1 MTHRAG
7 VFALALVLCLLSFI
21 SGIPGISAKAAETA
35 KDYTFTE
42 VSANE
47 IRSGEQYVFAIPG
60 VVSGKGT
67 GTYVLA
73 SGNAAQ
79 THLRDYLAFDGK
91 TATMDMIWT
100 VEASENGYS
109 LKAADSEKYLNIRK
123 DEEGKLWLEMV
134 EDPQAL
140 DLTAEG
146 KRVVISRT
154 IDGTKYR
161 VRYTGNDGSGWQ
173 AAAAEATSQF
183 VLYHAEKQISE
194 PSGEPVEES
203 ISQGTF
209 SDIVSGGMYIFAIPG
224 INSENKGSGTFALA
238 SGDAVQNDKR
248 DYLRF
253 DEQSATTDMVWT
265 AEAMEGGY
273 SLKSAA
279 TGTYLNIV
287 KDGDALKLC
296 MGEAQALQLEAD
308 GDKVIISREIGGAK
322 YRVRYTNSGEGGWQ
336 AAEWSAV
343 NTSQF
348 SVWIVGEAVSEP
360 EVEQISPASIQVGE
374 TYVFAIDG
382 ITSSDQGSGTFALSS
397 EPNENVDPQLRE
409 HVRFDKT
416 TETLEKSI
424 AWIVEQSE
432 DGYALRSVQDG
443 QYLNLVLRS
452 GNGSLELGDKQ
463 TLQLTAD
470 GNNVVISREIDGA
483 NYRVRFTNNAGC
495 GWQAATAESSS
506 QFQVYHVTGEWPEEP
521 DVPDTEPE
529 RDEPLVT
536 IAAFT
541 DFHVDYGMQN
551 QEQTMRET
559 NLEMFKTIKE
569 KENPDIVLVG
579 GDTISN
585 NGGAPWDEA
594 TYQKVIGQLSD
605 SLAGVSDTVLYVN
618 GNHDY
623 EVGGTAFN
631 SGAFIDTEMQEKVG
645 PYDDVLY
652 ESEDRKSNL
661 LAYYYKLEG
670 IHFIGLNTPYNG
682 DKTVNGYVYTPESV
696 EWVAGKLAEIGTDEP
711 VIFLSH
717 YMLQDSRGASEPGKG
732 LTNANGMNDRLKEI
746 LLQYPNLIQLYGH
759 DHGAPFIESD
769 TFERITA
776 YQKDGSVL
784 DSRAARPSGFVSAFM
799 GSLSY
804 YNNRF
809 NGGWLSAEQPKVVQ
823 ALMIYVYED
832 HVELE
837 MKNYGE
843 EEGARRY
850 PFTYSL
856 SFVKTISSSVYA
868 VEDDAVTDIP
878 YETTVGEFIANL
890 DHSDQIAV
898 KDFDGSVITDPE
910 QELRNGMTA
919 ERVIDGETT
928 DEKKIWMNQA
938 AVDPNPYQITEVT
951 LKNAEG
957 QAVNAMRMASELDSV
972 SIQKNGHAQGGV
984 LFAGVYAEDGSLL
997 RQQTVP
1003 VTGTGRYTLG
1013 ISLEDC
1019 PETATYRVFVMDSL
1033 DNAAPVSRLVTSNDE
1048 HYLLDTLS
1056 GDADSELVAGVD
1068 QRDNKVVVFRQNAED
1083 WNSEDAVVWEW
1094 SPAKEDGFTG
1104 ISYYKNASD
1113 AKLRYSDF
1121 YGGYVAITTSSG
1133 GFVGVIDYETGERIY
1148 SRDISPENNSHAI
1161 ELLPDGNVAVASST
1175 GNTVTVYAAS
1185 QGDGNG
1191 YYRQYE
1197 LRDAHGLLWDPD
1209 LEVLWALG
1217 GSQLVAFKVAGTQEE
1232 PELELQEDMVYTLP
1246 TEGGHDLYPVYGS
1259 PEELWVTTVSDVY
1272 HFNTDTREFTTDYAE
1287 HEAFEAVKNIKAVG
1301 NQPFSQTIVS
1311 ITPNGTMES
1320 WNSNTIDLYHP
1331 VSSGY
1336 FHEQKVHTAD
1346 AYYKARVWYG
1356 GYQ

>member
-1 MTHRAG
+1 M
-7 VFALALVLCLLSFI
+7 
-21 SGIPGISAKAAETA
+21 
-35 KDYTFTE
+35 
-42 VSANE
+42 
-47 IRSGEQYVFAIPG
+47 
-60 VVSGKGT
+60 
-67 GTYVLA
+67 
-73 SGNAAQ
+73 
-79 THLRDYLAFDGK
+79 
-91 TATMDMIWT
+91 
-100 VEASENGYS
+100 
-109 LKAADSEKYLNIRK
+109 
-123 DEEGKLWLEMV
+123 
-134 EDPQAL
+134 
-140 DLTAEG
+140 
-146 KRVVISRT
+146 
-154 IDGTKYR
+154 
-161 VRYTGNDGSGWQ
+161 
-173 AAAAEATSQF
+173 
-183 VLYHAEKQISE
+183 
-194 PSGEPVEES
+194 
-203 ISQGTF
+203 
-209 SDIVSGGMYIFAIPG
+209 
-224 INSENKGSGTFALA
+224 
-238 SGDAVQNDKR
+238 
-248 DYLRF
+248 
-253 DEQSATTDMVWT
+253 
-265 AEAMEGGY
+265 
-273 SLKSAA
+273 
-279 TGTYLNIV
+279 
-287 KDGDALKLC
+287 
-296 MGEAQALQLEAD
+296 
-308 GDKVIISREIGGAK
+308 
-322 YRVRYTNSGEGGWQ
+322 
-336 AAEWSAV
+336 
-343 NTSQF
+343 
-348 SVWIVGEAVSEP
+348 
-360 EVEQISPASIQVGE
+360 
-374 TYVFAIDG
+374 
-382 ITSSDQGSGTFALSS
+382 
-397 EPNENVDPQLRE
+397 
-409 HVRFDKT
+409 
-416 TETLEKSI
+416 
-424 AWIVEQSE
+424 
-432 DGYALRSVQDG
+432 
-443 QYLNLVLRS
+443 
-452 GNGSLELGDKQ
+452 
-463 TLQLTAD
+463 
-470 GNNVVISREIDGA
+470 
-483 NYRVRFTNNAGC
+483 
-495 GWQAATAESSS
+495 
-506 QFQVYHVTGEWPEEP
+506 YHVTGEWPEEP

-585 NGGAPWDEA
+585 NGGALWDEA

-631 SGAFIDTEMQEKVG
+631 SGAFIDTEMQENVG

-661 LAYYYKLEG
+661 LAYYYKLKG

-1019 PETATYRVFVMDSL
+1019 
-1033 DNAAPVSRLVTSNDE
+1033 
-1048 HYLLDTLS
+1048 
-1056 GDADSELVAGVD
+1056 GIC
-1068 QRDNKVVVFRQNAED
+1068 
-1083 WNSEDAVVWEW
+1083 
-1094 SPAKEDGFTG
+1094 DGF
-1104 ISYYKNASD
+1104 
-1113 AKLRYSDF
+1113 
-1121 YGGYVAITTSSG
+1121 SG
-1133 GFVGVIDYETGERIY
+1133 
-1148 SRDISPENNSHAI
+1148 
-1161 ELLPDGNVAVASST
+1161 
-1175 GNTVTVYAAS
+1175 
-1185 QGDGNG
+1185 
-1191 YYRQYE
+1191 
-1197 LRDAHGLLWDPD
+1197 
-1209 LEVLWALG
+1209 
-1217 GSQLVAFKVAGTQEE
+1217 
-1232 PELELQEDMVYTLP
+1232 
-1246 TEGGHDLYPVYGS
+1246 
-1259 PEELWVTTVSDVY
+1259 
-1272 HFNTDTREFTTDYAE
+1272 
-1287 HEAFEAVKNIKAVG
+1287 
-1301 NQPFSQTIVS
+1301 
-1311 ITPNGTMES
+1311 
-1320 WNSNTIDLYHP
+1320 
-1331 VSSGY
+1331 
-1336 FHEQKVHTAD
+1336 
-1346 AYYKARVWYG
+1346 
-1356 GYQ
+1356 